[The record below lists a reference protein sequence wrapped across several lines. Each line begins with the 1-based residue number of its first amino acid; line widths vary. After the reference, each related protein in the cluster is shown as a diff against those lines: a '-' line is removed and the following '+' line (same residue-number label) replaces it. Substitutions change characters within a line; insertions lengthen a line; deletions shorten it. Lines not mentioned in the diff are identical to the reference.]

1 MRSVRYSL
9 ACLLPLIIGS
19 ALYAAFADPA
29 LPIFGFEFAG
39 SAQRAAELTHG
50 REGAFSD
57 ALNADYAFLAGYAGT
72 IVAAC
77 ALALRRGA
85 VRRGALWFGIG
96 AGATAAL
103 FDVAEN
109 LLLARGL
116 DGGGDGAFA
125 GAAVAAGLK
134 FALVI
139 PAAVIAV
146 WALTRRPPLRQPDA
160 AGASAPG

>member
-1 MRSVRYSL
+1 MRSVRYGL
-9 ACLLPLIIGS
+9 ACLLPLVLGS
-19 ALYAAFADPA
+19 ALYAAFADPG
-29 LPIFGFEFAG
+29 LPIFQFEFAG
-39 SAQRAAELTHG
+39 SARRAAELTRG

-77 ALALRRGA
+77 ALGLRRGG
-85 VRRGALWFGIG
+85 RRGALWFGIG
-96 AGATAAL
+96 AGVTAAL
-103 FDVAEN
+103 FDVTEN

-139 PAAVIAV
+139 PAAAIAV
-146 WALTRRPPLRQPDA
+146 WALTRRQTPRLRPDA
-160 AGASAPG
+160 ASARG